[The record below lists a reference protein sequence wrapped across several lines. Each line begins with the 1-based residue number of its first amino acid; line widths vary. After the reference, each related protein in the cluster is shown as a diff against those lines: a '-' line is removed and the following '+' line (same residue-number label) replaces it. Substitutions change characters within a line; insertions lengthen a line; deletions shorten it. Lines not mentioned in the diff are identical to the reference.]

1 MGLWHLKTI
10 SKQLFEADASEADDG
25 EAYDDSE
32 STQGCQH
39 DRFEERSMHVSS
51 NKWLL

>member
-10 SKQLFEADASEADDG
+10 SKQLFETDASEAD
-25 EAYDDSE
+25 DDSE

-39 DRFEERSMHVSS
+39 DHFKIMSMHVSS
-51 NKWLL
+51 ESS